1 MNRTPDIGSAQT
13 EKGLV
18 IVNTGYGK
26 GKTTA
31 ALGMLLRA
39 WGQRMRVCVIQF
51 IKGENSQSG
60 EMRAA
65 QQLGVEWHVMGEGF
79 TWQSRDVESTKAR
92 AGDAWALARTKI
104 ASGDYDLVILDEFTY
119 PVQFGWL
126 DVADVTSW
134 LRANKSPSLHLVITG
149 GGAPRELVQYA
160 DLVTEM
166 HKVKHPYDQGIPAQP
181 GIEF

>member
-1 MNRTPDIGSAQT
+1 VGKMLDIECSGDR
-13 EKGLV
+13 KGLV

-51 IKGENSQSG
+51 LKDENEDSG
-60 EMRAA
+60 EVRAA
-65 QQLGVEWHVMGEGF
+65 RHLGVEWHTMGDGF
-79 TWQSRDVESTKAR
+79 TWQSGDIEATQAKAR
-92 AGDAWALARTKI
+92 DAWALAQTRI

-119 PVQFGWL
+119 PLQLGWL
-126 DVADVTSW
+126 SVTAVIDW
-134 LRANKSPSLHLVITG
+134 LKEHKFPSLHLVITG
-149 GGAPRELVQYA
+149 WGAPQALVHYA
-160 DLVTEM
+160 DMVTEM
-166 HKVKHPYDQGIPAQP
+166 HKVKHPYDQGVQAQR